1 MNQKPPEENPQSL
14 SVGDIYHV
22 LFKHK
27 WLILSFFVLGVAAT
41 VAVLIM
47 KPPQYVSEAKLYVQ
61 YVADVK
67 SAPTGN
73 GEDPIK
79 QTDANGFSIVL
90 TEVEFL
96 TSVDLA
102 QEVVQHIGAERILAK
117 LGGGSDT
124 NSAAG
129 VILSG
134 LVAEPAMKTPS
145 IIGVSFHHP
154 DPDVARDVLRE
165 IIDAYINKSA
175 EEHRTIG
182 DSDDYL
188 ASETRRLREQLEAT
202 EQELSE
208 AKRDAD
214 VISTLEET
222 KKGWNDK
229 YELISGELLD
239 SGTQLAVRNAG
250 SPHLANEPSATNQ
263 AAGTNAPVEIPA
275 PIRDDYQS
283 ISRALDL
290 ARAAYTQD
298 LMKYPLG
305 SSLLE
310 AGSAQIRQFESR
322 KADLE
327 QKYPQ
332 LANLD
337 LPVASGTGTQGT
349 SAANGSDQLMSIS
362 QLTAKTN
369 FLLGKLAEIRQAQ
382 ARLEAK
388 EPHIME
394 LEHRKEIQEAAL
406 TRTMA
411 SLEQSRN
418 GGDLDRTGGIKIAES
433 PTPPVKQWSKKVKKF
448 VGVALGGGLAGG
460 IGLAFL
466 IELVLDGTV
475 KRPGEIEKK
484 LRLPLFISIPD
495 TQPKNRRAARALIGN
510 GQRLLSES
518 NGHGGALVPAVGGPA
533 GKFAPEE
540 IAPWD
545 DRHPLHRFYAG
556 LRDRFIVNFEVLNL
570 HHNPKLVGVTSCRK
584 GAGVS
589 SIAAGLAASLS
600 ESGDGNV
607 LLVDMRGEQGA
618 SLHFHKGKPGSG
630 HNGALE
636 DGIKNA
642 GFTREDPHAAAEGGE
657 DNEFPSVMSKRFATL
672 MPKLKASDYD
682 YIIFDMPPVSQ
693 TSMTPRLAGLMDM
706 VLLVIES
713 EKTHKNAVQRA
724 TALLHESRAQV
735 STVLN
740 KVKSYVPARLHQE
753 YLDDEV

>member
-1 MNQKPPEENPQSL
+1 
-14 SVGDIYHV
+14 VGDIYHV

-27 WLILSFFVLGVAAT
+27 WLILSFFGLGVLAA
-41 VAVLIM
+41 AAIM
-47 KPPQYVSEAKLYVQ
+47 IIKPAQYESDAELYVQ
-61 YVADVK
+61 YVMGVRAT
-67 SAPTGN
+67 PTGN
-73 GEDPIK
+73 GDDAIK
-79 QTDANGFSIVL
+79 QTDPNGFNIAL

-96 TSVDLA
+96 TSLDLA
-102 QEVVQHIGAERILAK
+102 QEVVQHIGADKILAG

-124 NSAAG
+124 NAAAA
-129 VILSG
+129 VILKG

-145 IIGVSFHHP
+145 IIDVSFHHP
-154 DPDVARDVLRE
+154 DPDIARDVLRE

-182 DSDDYL
+182 DSDEYL
-188 ASETRRLREQLEAT
+188 DSETKRLREQLEAT

-214 VISTLEET
+214 IISTLEET

-229 YELISGELLD
+229 YEQINAELLD
-239 SGTQLAVRNAG
+239 AGTQLAVRNAG
-250 SPHLANEPSATNQ
+250 SPREAGGASGTNQ
-263 AAGTNAPVEIPA
+263 AVGTNVQFEIPA
-275 PIRDDYQS
+275 PVRDDYQTTCAVLALV
-283 ISRALDL
+283 RA
-290 ARAAYTQD
+290 RYSQD
-298 LMKYPLG
+298 LVKYPPG

-310 AGSAQIRQFESR
+310 PDRAQLSQLESR

-332 LANLD
+332 LPNLD
-337 LPVASGTGTQGT
+337 LPQATDNGTQAAST
-349 SAANGSDQLMSIS
+349 ANGSDQLLSVI

-369 FLLGKLAEIRQAQ
+369 FLLARLAEIRQEQ
-382 ARLEAK
+382 AKLETK

-411 SLEQSRN
+411 SLEQSRT
-418 GGDLDRTGGIKIAES
+418 GGDQNLAGGIKIPES
-433 PTPPVKQWSKKVKKF
+433 PTPAVKTWSKKVKKF
-448 VGVALGGGLAGG
+448 IGMALAGG
-460 IGLAFL
+460 LFGGIGMAFL
-466 IELVLDGTV
+466 IELVLDGNV

-484 LRLPLFISIPD
+484 LHLPLFISIPD
-495 TQPKNRRAARALIGN
+495 TQPKDRRVARALIGN
-510 GQRLLSES
+510 GQKLLSET
-518 NGHGGALVPAVGGPA
+518 NGKGGALVPAANGSA
-533 GKFAPEE
+533 GKTAPAEL
-540 IAPWD
+540 APWD
-545 DRHPLHRFYAG
+545 SRHPLHRFYAG
-556 LRDRFIVNFEVLNL
+556 LRDRLIVNFEVRNL

-600 ESGDGNV
+600 ESGEGNV

-636 DGIKNA
+636 EGIKNA
-642 GFTREDPHAAAEGGE
+642 GFVRENPQAASEAGE
-657 DNEFPSVMSKRFATL
+657 DNQFPSVMSKRFATL

-713 EKTHKNAVQRA
+713 EKTHRNAVQRA